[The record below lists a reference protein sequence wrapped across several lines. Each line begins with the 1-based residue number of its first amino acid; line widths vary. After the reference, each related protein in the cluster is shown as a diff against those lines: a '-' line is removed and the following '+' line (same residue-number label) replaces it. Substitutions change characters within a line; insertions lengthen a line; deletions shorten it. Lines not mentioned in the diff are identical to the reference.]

1 MLLFWN
7 LVDFL
12 LHLPCIYIEEIW
24 RTKLN
29 CTHLIANQLQ
39 VDKIMLIFCCL
50 MWNFYTKLNLA
61 WQFHIKQIAGI
72 IFQNWNRFLCYHS
85 TEHKLWFIHRGRSFN
100 TILCCFS
107 VSYSEFTFTVHY
119 AVQNFLYAKFRLNSF
134 TVNMCVIST
143 GLRREV
149 GPYHHVW
156 PTEIT

>member
-50 MWNFYTKLNLA
+50 MWNFYTKLNLT
-61 WQFHIKQIAGI
+61 WQFHMKKQIAGI

-85 TEHKLWFIHRGRSFN
+85 KEHKLYINLAMLLLCPLTWYYIVSVCHTVSLHSLCSTKFLMCQILTNFIHGEYACHFN
-100 TILCCFS
+100 
-107 VSYSEFTFTVHY
+107 
-119 AVQNFLYAKFRLNSF
+119 
-134 TVNMCVIST
+134 
-143 GLRREV
+143 
-149 GPYHHVW
+149 
-156 PTEIT
+156 